1 MDKSQEMILKRMP
14 FSAFLEEECRLN
26 LVKSMVNSG
35 CAVIKSGVL
44 DSKENQLYRRWL
56 RSIVLN
62 FIPGD
67 EAKYDMIYD
76 SRLKRM
82 IEQYP
87 YRKGGG

>member
-1 MDKSQEMILKRMP
+1 MP